1 MKRFA
6 IAMAVIALAAACK
19 DKKAEEQSAEQMQ
32 MSDSAHM
39 MSPTSEM
46 ELTDSS
52 TMMARDS
59 AKK

>member
-1 MKRFA
+1 MKHFA

-19 DKKAEEQSAEQMQ
+19 DKKADEQSAEQ

>member
-1 MKRFA
+1 MKHFA

-19 DKKAEEQSAEQMQ
+19 DKKAEESAEQMQ

-52 TMMARDS
+52 TMEPR
-59 AKK
+59 KP